1 MLCNV
6 CITVQMALMVFF
18 FFLKFIEK
26 FFRNKLLLSFF
37 AIVLV
42 IKLIKIKIL
51 WILPFLV
58 GVGAAKKLLLKFVLF
73 LFPALAKVFKLCT
86 LYHKN
91 FHDNTETKYHHHQ
104 HQISHLHTV
113 SLKILIKK

>member
-1 MLCNV
+1 MKLIV
-6 CITVQMALMVFF
+6 FPTV
-18 FFLKFIEK
+18 EK

-37 AIVLV
+37 AIVLI

-58 GVGAAKKLLLKFVLF
+58 GVGTAKKLLLKFVLF
-73 LFPALAKVFKLCT
+73 LFPAVANIFKLCGI
-86 LYHKN
+86 YHKN
-91 FHDNTETKYHHHQ
+91 FPQDSTKYHHHQ

-113 SLKILIKK
+113 SKIESDDRTLYIRLSN